1 MGCRSSQP
9 MVRKTSAQVI
19 PIQVQPSRNSLKE
32 DGEPS
37 GSPNV
42 HESPPVA
49 VTPVETAP
57 TPTPAPAA
65 PLTAEERR
73 AMMAAAAEKRGQQ
86 EASASN
92 LSSEADRKMRERRQK
107 DELIGT
113 GILIEEYSRSHIMSS
128 FCAGK
133 ITEQCKRLGKDVPF
147 GLATASPEALKKHL
161 DLLRNST
168 TK

>member
-113 GILIEEYSRSHIMSS
+113 GI
-128 FCAGK
+128 
-133 ITEQCKRLGKDVPF
+133 
-147 GLATASPEALKKHL
+147 
-161 DLLRNST
+161 
-168 TK
+168 